1 MILAVHRSNHSRP
14 GRSLSVQITVAAG
27 SRFAGFETFTV
38 LDRGIEENRLPR
50 FHRLHGNTGDD
61 LLSASV
67 TGDIIMDDDQLIA
80 KLRARFDTE
89 AAETVSA
96 VYQFDLDD
104 VDDYH
109 MTIDHGSLDI
119 QPGRHPEPSVTI
131 SSDTT
136 TLMKLVRKELNA
148 MQALL
153 TGKVKVK
160 GDIGLASRLPKL
172 FGKST
177 V

>member
-1 MILAVHRSNHSRP
+1 
-14 GRSLSVQITVAAG
+14 
-27 SRFAGFETFTV
+27 
-38 LDRGIEENRLPR
+38 
-50 FHRLHGNTGDD
+50 
-61 LLSASV
+61 
-67 TGDIIMDDDQLIA
+67 MDDEQLIA
-80 KLRARFDTE
+80 KLRARFDAN
-89 AAETVSA
+89 AAESVSA
-96 VYQFDLDD
+96 IYQFDLDD
-104 VDDYH
+104 VDDYY
-109 MTIDHGSLDI
+109 MTIDQGSLDI
-119 QPGRHPEPSVTI
+119 QAGRHPEPSVTI

-172 FGKST
+172 FGKSS